1 MANPFEEDEL
11 YTQEHP
17 TLAGKLPTEEQEA
30 RQRVRTDAYRRF
42 NSISPQRQMRASG
55 RQFVG
60 GMPIIG
66 ALAQSYTN
74 PPGGSE
80 GRQDLEDL
88 RTGSPGTSGALSIA
102 GGSAPY
108 MALGAGLPALLNTG
122 TRAAL
127 VTGGTEAADA
137 AMRGGNPL
145 QAGVVGGISGLV
157 GGAPSK
163 LISPSTPF
171 QARRIAAG
179 HRGTLDNILEEAT
192 NANVNALK
200 RIKAAGGS
208 ASDIT
213 QQQREA
219 SRRIQQQ
226 VHDAQNPPMN
236 IPPVTDPAFR
246 DTISGGIVGSGLS
259 MMAGQHPLL
268 GGAVGA
274 LAYPAISKFIKRRA
288 NESIAEFNERVG
300 STRAARAVN
309 RTWRAYMDRSRLTDE
324 HRALLNVLSAQSGQE
339 LINNMQ
345 TVPPAPTLGGQ

>member
-1 MANPFEEDEL
+1 MANPFEEDEI

-17 TLAGKLPTEEQEA
+17 TLGGNLPSEEQEA
-30 RQRVRTDAYRRF
+30 RQRVRTNAYRRF
-42 NSISPQRQMRASG
+42 SALSPDRQMRASG

-66 ALAQSYTN
+66 ALASRYTN
-74 PPGGSE
+74 PAGGSE

-88 RTGSPGTSGALSIA
+88 RTGSPGTSGALSI
-102 GGSAPY
+102 GGGAAPY
-108 MALGAGLPALLNTG
+108 MALGAGLPGLLNTG
-122 TRAAL
+122 VRSAL
-127 VTGGTEAADA
+127 VTGPVEAADA

-145 QAGVVGGISGLV
+145 QSGTVGAISGFL
-157 GGAPSK
+157 GGGPARA
-163 LISPSTPF
+163 ISPSTPF
-171 QARRIAAG
+171 QARRIATG
-179 HRGTLDNILEEAT
+179 QRDSLNDIINSAT
-192 NANVNALK
+192 DANVAALN
-200 RIKAAGGS
+200 RIKKAGGS

-219 SRRIQQQ
+219 SKKLAQQ

-246 DTISGGIVGSGLS
+246 DTISGGLMGSGLS

-288 NESIAEFNERVG
+288 NETIAEFNERVG

-339 LINNMQ
+339 LFNNMQ